1 MLAELAIDDLVLIA
15 AARLSFAPGL
25 NVITGETG
33 AGKTL
38 LAQGIGLLLGEKGEE
53 ALVRPGADRA
63 LVQALF
69 DDDGDEFAVAR
80 QINRGGR
87 ARAYVDGVVSSA
99 AAVEAALKDRLAF
112 YGQLEQARLLQL
124 DRQLDLLDA
133 AAGDDILALLQAYDE
148 PYARATSLTRDLE
161 ALRTVGR
168 DRERELDLLRFQV
181 DEIEAAAVEPGE
193 DERLAAE
200 RERLR
205 HAGKLVER
213 IGGTLRL
220 LSGDDEGGGLA
231 ALGSA
236 EALVGEAAAMDPAL
250 ADLAGRLAA
259 LSVEADDVAAALRD
273 YLEELDVDPAHRD
286 AVELRHDKL
295 QALKRKYGASA
306 DEILAYAGEARA
318 RLAALA
324 RLEADETELTVALAA
339 ARDEAGAAAARLSA
353 ARAAAAPAFAARIA
367 DELRSL
373 AMPHARFEVS
383 LQARGEGWEALG
395 PRGAEEAEFLFSA
408 NPGLPLRPLRETA
421 SGGELSRA
429 MLAIKSVVH
438 LGHDVQTLIFD
449 EVDTGIG
456 GVTAGVLGERLAALA
471 QHTQILCITHLPQV
485 AARAERHFVIAKSA
499 DAVTETTETTVSV
512 VEGDERL
519 AEMCRMLGG
528 GAGDATVAGHARD
541 LLARAAAGA

>member
-133 AAGDDILALLQAYDE
+133 AAGDDTLALLQAYDE
-148 PYARATSLTRDLE
+148 PYARATSLARDLE

-306 DEILAYAGEARA
+306 DEILAYAGEARE

-324 RLEADETELTVALAA
+324 RLEADESELTVALAA

-499 DAVTETTETTVSV
+499 DAETETTETTVSV

>member
-133 AAGDDILALLQAYDE
+133 AAGDDTLALLQGYDE

-306 DEILAYAGEARA
+306 DEILAYAGEARE

-499 DAVTETTETTVSV
+499 DAETETTETTVSV